1 MFNLIVVLIVFFFLV
16 LLSKVFEICVLESW
30 VVIEFVCFMVIFFL
44 VVKLGVFVIVIV
56 DFVLLVFG
64 DSMIREVLLL
74 CLKLIDDMGVVIFDK
89 GIIECVCF
97 CVVGFIIFEVFIFV
111 EIVEVIWF
119 KVFLLL

>member
-1 MFNLIVVLIVFFFLV
+1 M
-16 LLSKVFEICVLESW
+16 
-30 VVIEFVCFMVIFFL
+30 
-44 VVKLGVFVIVIV
+44 GVFVIVIV

-64 DSMIREVLLL
+64 DSMVREVLLL

-97 CVVGFIIFEVFIFV
+97 WVVGFIIFEVFIFV
-111 EIVEVIWF
+111 EIVGVIWF